1 VHLATLR
8 EDALQ
13 RLQDLDSVK
22 VSLTEKKAVQQ
33 GRLIAALD
41 ARLSAAHAA
50 VDPHRVTLQQHV
62 QALERAAAY
71 YSSVLQGVAA
81 QPASEEWAA
90 ATQKYQQLLQEQEQQ
105 VQQLQMPAELAS
117 KLGAALQPC
126 PVGVYKNRA
135 KLSGLACA
143 EWRHACLHPSMH
155 CAAHIK
161 DTGKIRH
168 SNLHLMLLH
177 AQSCHMHG
185 SLQARCSQHH

>member
-1 VHLATLR
+1 MTREQDDGSEWLSSVLPCNLTSRNGCSSSGQQHQLELHRRIVHLATLR

-50 VDPHRVTLQQHV
+50 VDPHRVTLHQHV

-81 QPASEEWAA
+81 QPATEEWAA
-90 ATQKYQQLLQEQEQQ
+90 ATQKYKQLLQEQEQQ
-105 VQQLQMPAELAS
+105 VAQLQTPAELAS

-126 PVGVYKNRA
+126 PVGVQEERQ
-135 KLSGLACA
+135 
-143 EWRHACLHPSMH
+143 R
-155 CAAHIK
+155 
-161 DTGKIRH
+161 
-168 SNLHLMLLH
+168 
-177 AQSCHMHG
+177 
-185 SLQARCSQHH
+185 